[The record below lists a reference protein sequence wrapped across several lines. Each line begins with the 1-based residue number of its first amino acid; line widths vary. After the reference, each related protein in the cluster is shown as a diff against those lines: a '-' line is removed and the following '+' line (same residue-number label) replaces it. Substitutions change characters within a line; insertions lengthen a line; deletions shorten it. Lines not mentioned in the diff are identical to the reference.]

1 MTGKVKGG
9 SIQPPKISV
18 GKEYVY
24 LRSNF
29 EQVTETNVFDE
40 EQTYWQWD
48 EVIIPLKQ
56 YIEQITTQNEEL
68 ENAILELSELI

>member
-1 MTGKVKGG
+1 MTGKVRGDAT
-9 SIQPPKISV
+9 QPSKISV

-24 LRSNF
+24 IRSGF
-29 EQVTETNVFDE
+29 EQVTETDE
-40 EQTYWQWD
+40 FGNERTYWQWD

-56 YIEQITTQNEEL
+56 YIKQITTQNEEL